1 MGGMLGLVV
10 YETEAGRSPVQEYLE
25 QQTATDRAVLLAKIK
40 AFSEEFPR
48 ILTVNVK
55 PLRGKIWEI
64 RVAGAH
70 GLQHRLLYFVA
81 GKDLVLL
88 HAFTK
93 KSRKI
98 PARELQLAERRL
110 KEMTI

>member
-1 MGGMLGLVV
+1 MW
-10 YETEAGRSPVQEYLE
+10 EYLE
-25 QQTATDRAVLLAKIK
+25 QQTITDKAVLLAKIK

-55 PLRGKIWEI
+55 PLRGKVWEI
-64 RVAGAH
+64 RVVGER
-70 GLQHRLLYFVA
+70 GLQHRLLYCVV
-81 GKDLVLL
+81 GRDLVLL

-98 PARELQLAERRL
+98 PARELKLAERRL